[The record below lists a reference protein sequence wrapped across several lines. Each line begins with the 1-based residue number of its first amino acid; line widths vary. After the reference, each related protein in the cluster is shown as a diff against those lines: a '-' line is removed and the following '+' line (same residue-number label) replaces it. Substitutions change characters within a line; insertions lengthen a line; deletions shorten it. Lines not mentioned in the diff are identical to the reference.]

1 MGKTICIGLFAKKEP
16 KLFCFL
22 FIWANAFEERKEII
36 FLSSNEDN
44 WIIRDIMEI
53 RTATIADLAQIA
65 AVEAEC
71 FPAAEAATK
80 EEFAERIKYY
90 GNHFWLMFEDEK
102 LIAFVD
108 GFVTDK
114 LDLTDEM
121 YERAE
126 MHDEN
131 GAWQMIFGVNTIP
144 AYRKHGYA
152 GQLLQWAI
160 EDARKQGRK
169 GLVLTCKEKLIAYY
183 AKFGFVNEGISESVH
198 GNVTWYQMRYKF

>member
-1 MGKTICIGLFAKKEP
+1 MHWLICKERTEII
-16 KLFCFL
+16 LFL

-44 WIIRDIMEI
+44 WMIRDIMEI

-71 FPAAEAATK
+71 FSAAEAATK

-90 GNHFWLMFEDEK
+90 GNHFWLMFENEK
-102 LIAFVD
+102 LVAFVD

-114 LDLTDEM
+114 PDLTDEM

-131 GAWQMIFGVNTIP
+131 GAWQMISGVNTIP

-152 GQLLQWAI
+152 GQLLQCAI